1 MVSNTKPNVI
11 DKDNLIK
18 KLTKE
23 LIKTKKLLACS
34 DKNRNILYQRLDE
47 FDQRHHNSQSC
58 YEALQKRYKDLR
70 LAHRT
75 LASKSLVLAKQWQD
89 LRQQQTQGVES

>member
-1 MVSNTKPNVI
+1 MVSNTKPNVV
-11 DKDNLIK
+11 DKDNVIK
-18 KLTKE
+18 KLEEE
-23 LIKTKKLLACS
+23 LVKMKKLLACS

-58 YEALQKRYKDLR
+58 YEALQKRYENLQ

-75 LASKSLVLAKQWQD
+75 LASKSLVLAKQWQG
-89 LRQQQTQGVES
+89 LRQQQTQKVET